1 VRDNVAPR
9 QTSTRVPPRSHLTR
23 AALITAVLGI
33 LPFVL
38 DAPVLWRVLGPLVAL
53 AILSRSLQLVWREV
67 FSTDP
72 RHLGCT

>member
-1 VRDNVAPR
+1 VHAIDAPR
-9 QTSTRVPPRSHLTR
+9 ETPTRVPLRPHLAR
-23 AALITAVLGI
+23 AALLVAVLGI

-38 DAPVLWRVLGPLVAL
+38 DAHVVWQVLGPLVAV

-72 RHLGCT
+72 RHVSWG